1 MSELKPVNIAI
12 LALGGEGGDVLAAW
26 LADAAER
33 GGYLVQT
40 TSASGIAERTGAAMY
55 YLELFPKA
63 LAAACGKA
71 PVLGLTP
78 MPGHVDIVVA
88 TELMEAGRAV
98 ERGLVTPDR
107 TALIASTHR
116 VYTMAEKTAQS
127 DSRADPKAL
136 LAACRSAAARFAGF
150 DMAAAAEKA
159 KCHVHAVL
167 LGAVAASGALPIP
180 PRFLKRPF
188 ARPAQ
193 IQTRASRGLPWVL
206 PARRGCTRHAASTPA
221 PKPELPASL
230 LEEVERRACGDAQPL
245 ILAGLERTAD
255 YQDLDYATLYWQRL
269 LPFLTLAST
278 RGSDE
283 CQLLAVAAR
292 QLALAMTYADVIR
305 VAELKLRASRF
316 ARIRAELGVG
326 DREILEI
333 TEFVHPRV
341 EEVVDTMPTGLG
353 RRLFNSA
360 IGRALLRKL
369 TAEGHRIHTTSLKGF
384 LLLYFVASFKPWRRG
399 SLRFARETERLE
411 EWLDTVWAAAKRD
424 LRLAVSLA
432 RARALLRGYGETQER
447 GFKKFEAI
455 CDFVRNSR
463 FSVPA
468 SSVNALIAAAQA
480 EEGTGA
486 LEAALAKLKAEPRP
500 RVGHFSPAK

>member
-40 TSASGIAERTGAAMY
+40 TSESGIAERTGAAMY

-63 LAAACGKA
+63 LAAARGKA

-88 TELMEAGRAV
+88 TELMEAGRAI

-180 PRFLKRPF
+180 PALFEEAIREGGTNT
-188 ARPAQ
+188 APA
-193 IQTRASRGLPWVL
+193 SLGLPWVF
-206 PARRGCTRHAASTPA
+206 PARKRTHPPRRKHPRRPNRNCLPRFWRNWSAVPAATRNRLSWPGLSGPPITRTSIMPPSTGSDCFP
-221 PKPELPASL
+221 SL
-230 LEEVERRACGDAQPL
+230 LWRAPGA
-245 ILAGLERTAD
+245 
-255 YQDLDYATLYWQRL
+255 ATN
-269 LPFLTLAST
+269 ASC
-278 RGSDE
+278 S
-283 CQLLAVAAR
+283 
-292 QLALAMTYADVIR
+292 
-305 VAELKLRASRF
+305 
-316 ARIRAELGVG
+316 
-326 DREILEI
+326 
-333 TEFVHPRV
+333 
-341 EEVVDTMPTGLG
+341 
-353 RRLFNSA
+353 
-360 IGRALLRKL
+360 
-369 TAEGHRIHTTSLKGF
+369 
-384 LLLYFVASFKPWRRG
+384 PW
-399 SLRFARETERLE
+399 
-411 EWLDTVWAAAKRD
+411 
-424 LRLAVSLA
+424 
-432 RARALLRGYGETQER
+432 
-447 GFKKFEAI
+447 
-455 CDFVRNSR
+455 
-463 FSVPA
+463 PHA
-468 SSVNALIAAAQA
+468 SSPWQ
-480 EEGTGA
+480 
-486 LEAALAKLKAEPRP
+486 
-500 RVGHFSPAK
+500 